1 MTKPCAAGRV
11 PGLSVTGLAL
21 SLIVSFGAIG
31 TAMAQEQVAQSTEKT
46 GVERVVVT
54 GSAIPRSETETPS
67 PVQVITKEE
76 IQKTGYTNVA
86 EVLQALTTNGNSN
99 LAQNFSGAF
108 AGGACGVALRGLTV
122 DATLVLI
129 DGKRMAPY
137 PISDDGQRSFVDVCS
152 LPLGIVDRIE
162 VLKDSGSALYGSDAI
177 AGVVNVI
184 TRKTY
189 VGSEVSADFGDSTH
203 NDGIIFHVSAT
214 HGWGDLANDGHNTYL
229 NVEYRHQDS
238 ISLAARSKFANF
250 DYFGTYAHAPGFPP
264 PPTVPG
270 VVPPGNAFPFV
281 YNLYGM
287 TAPITNPGTP
297 NATVGS
303 TGTQLPG
310 CPQVSPLGGCPYNI
324 APYEQVQPDTENIN
338 LWLRHSMRLTAD
350 WELVGT
356 ASMFNSKAQQLNV
369 PGAVGPSS
377 GSYTA
382 GTAAWAAINGTH
394 INTSDPTQNPIVLP
408 AGNKNNPYC
417 PPGSPPSCTQQA
429 WLAYVFGDVGAENT
443 LFDTTMYRL
452 AFDLTGNVMGWDT
465 STSIGVVHGSSDV
478 TYQNYPTYSGL
489 LSVIADNSYGV
500 GALAS
505 TNSASV
511 YQRLAPTT
519 AANLTSQ
526 RQYLELNANR
536 DLFALP
542 GGPLGVGVGISLQH
556 WGQDDPG
563 QPGAAQ
569 GDVIGLGTTFDEGTE
584 TDQAAHM
591 ELAIP
596 VLKQLELDGQVRFDK
611 VIGTGSAISPKGSF
625 KFTPIEQIALRGTYS
640 RGFRAPGPG
649 EKGKSGVTFFTSLP
663 TDNIPNPANGLTRCG
678 VTGLPS
684 DCGAGTGFG
693 AISGNPNLQPEKSE
707 AYDLGI
713 VLQPIPSVSLS
724 ADWYKIRRKDYILGG
739 VAFTLVRGPVQAAFP
754 NLLGPIIGIVG
765 PYENVGLDAT
775 SGLEFD
781 AQGRHEFA
789 GLGTFSLHGTWTHL
803 IYYDFCGGN
812 FPGVPANGCVDVA
825 GTHGP
830 SGISGNTGTPKDRGQ
845 AIISFDRGPYEAGF
859 TINYVSGYSLADPT
873 TANFGLGQTGGCR
886 SAWYAKC
893 RVASFTDVDLFGH
906 YDLTKKL
913 QINGHIMNILDK
925 DAPFDPEA
933 NYGVKN
939 YSSNWA
945 QAGAVG
951 RFFQVGMRYVF

>member
-1 MTKPCAAGRV
+1 MVKPFAAGRSLGLSV
-11 PGLSVTGLAL
+11 PGLAFYLMVC
-21 SLIVSFGAIG
+21 FGAVG
-31 TAMAQEQVAQSTEKT
+31 VATAQEQVAQSTEKT

-67 PVQVITKEE
+67 PVQVITAEE
-76 IQKTGYTNVA
+76 IRKTGYTSVN
-86 EVLQALTTNGNSN
+86 EVLRALTTNGNSN

-137 PISDDGQRSFVDVCS
+137 PISDDGQRSFVDVCN
-152 LPLGIVDRIE
+152 LPLGIIDRIE

-184 TRKTY
+184 THKTY

-203 NDGIIFHVSAT
+203 NDGIVYHVSAT
-214 HGWGDLANDGHNTYL
+214 HGWGDLTNDGHNTYL
-229 NVEYRHQDS
+229 SVEYRHQDS
-238 ISLAARSKFANF
+238 ISLSARSQFSNF
-250 DYFGTYAHAPGFPP
+250 DYFGTFAHAPGFPA

-270 VVPPGNAFPFV
+270 VVSPGLTFV
-281 YNLYGM
+281 YNTFGM
-287 TAPITNPGTP
+287 TVPITNPGTP
-297 NATVGS
+297 GATVGT

-310 CPQVSPLGGCPYNI
+310 CPRLSPLGGCPYDI
-324 APYEQVQPDTENIN
+324 SQYEQVQPDTENIN
-338 LWLRHSMRLTAD
+338 VWLRHSMQLTKD

-369 PGAVGPSS
+369 PGAVGPSN
-377 GSYTA
+377 GSYTS
-382 GTAAWAAINGTH
+382 GTAAWASINGNH
-394 INTSDPTQNPIVLP
+394 INTTDPTQNPIVLP

-417 PPGSPPSCTQQA
+417 PTGSPSTCTQQA

-443 LFDTTMYRL
+443 QFDTTMWRFAL
-452 AFDLTGNVMGWDT
+452 DLNGSVLGWDT
-465 STSIGVVHGSSDV
+465 STSVGVVHGSSDV

-489 LSVIADNSYGV
+489 LSVLADNSYGV

-505 TNSASV
+505 TNSAAV

-519 AANLTSQ
+519 ASNLTSQ

-542 GGPLGVGVGISLQH
+542 GGPMSVGMGLSLQH

-569 GDVIGLGTTFDEGTE
+569 GDIIGLGTTFDEGTE
-584 TDQAAHM
+584 VDQAAHL

-596 VLKQLELDGQVRFDK
+596 ALKQVELDGQVRFDK

-625 KFTPIEQIALRGTYS
+625 KITPIEQVALRGTYS

-649 EKGKSGVTFFTSLP
+649 EKGKSGVTFFTTLG
-663 TDNIPNPANGLTRCG
+663 TDPARCQPGNPAFPNQ
-678 VTGLPS
+678 PN

-693 AISGNPNLQPEKSE
+693 AISANPNLQPEKSE

-713 VLQPIPSVSLS
+713 VLQPIKAVSVS

-739 VAFTLVRGPVQAAFP
+739 VIFSTVRGPVQSAFP
-754 NLLGPIIGIVG
+754 NFPGPVIGIIG

-781 AQGRHEFA
+781 AQGKQEIQNIGVF
-789 GLGTFSLHGTWTHL
+789 TLHGTWTHL

-812 FPGVPANGCVDVA
+812 FPGVPANGCVDVS

-830 SGISGNTGTPKDRGQ
+830 SGISGNTATPKDRGQ
-845 AIISFDRGPYEAGF
+845 AIFAFDRGPYEAGF
-859 TINYVSGYSLADPT
+859 ALNYVSGYSLADPT
-873 TANFGLGQTGGCR
+873 TGNFGLGQPGGCR
-886 SAWYAKC
+886 SAWYSLC

-913 QINGHIMNILDK
+913 QINAHILNVMDK

-945 QAGAVG
+945 QQGAVG
-951 RFFQVGMRYVF
+951 RFFQAGLRYVF